1 VGVSVPPHAHVPG
14 LNARHPED
22 WFDHIKASV
31 TDEMPIELLGQT
43 EAWQVGLSYFHDEY
57 FWECHEVLEAVWM
70 RAPDPSPERALIQ
83 AMIQLANARL
93 KIRMEKPNAARRL
106 CAMVDDLLQQCGAGE
121 TILGLRLREIAAWV
135 HETRHE
141 IEMRYDA

>member
-1 VGVSVPPHAHVPG
+1 MGVSVPPHAHVPG

-31 TDEMPIELLGQT
+31 TDETPIELLGQT
-43 EAWQVGLSYFHDEY
+43 EAWLVGLSYFHDGY

-93 KIRMEKPNAARRL
+93 KIRMGKPNAARRL

-121 TILGLRLREIAAWV
+121 TILGLRLSDIEAWV
-135 HETRHE
+135 HETRDQ
-141 IEMRYDA
+141 IEVRYDA

>member
-1 VGVSVPPHAHVPG
+1 VGVSVPPHAYVPG

-31 TDEMPIELLGQT
+31 TDETPIELLGQT
-43 EAWQVGLSYFHDEY
+43 EAWLVGLSYFHDGY

-70 RAPDPSPERALIQ
+70 RAPDPSPERTIIQ

-93 KIRMEKPNAARRL
+93 KIRMGKPNAARRL
-106 CAMVDDLLQQCGAGE
+106 CTMVDDLLQQCGAGE
-121 TILGLRLREIAAWV
+121 AILGLRLSDIAAWV
-135 HETRHE
+135 HETGDQ
-141 IEMRYDA
+141 IEVRYDA

>member
-1 VGVSVPPHAHVPG
+1 MGVLVPPHAHVPG

-31 TDEMPIELLGQT
+31 SDETPIQLLGQT
-43 EAWQVGLSYFHDEY
+43 EAWQVGLSYFHDGY

-70 RAPDPSPERALIQ
+70 RAPDPSPDRTLIQ

-93 KIRMEKPNAARRL
+93 KIRMGKPNAARRL
-106 CAMVDDLLQQCGAGE
+106 CIMVDDLLGQCGAAE
-121 TILGLRLREIAAWV
+121 TILGLQLSDVSAWV
-135 HETRHE
+135 EATRVQE
-141 IEMRYDA
+141 NMLNNA

>member
-31 TDEMPIELLGQT
+31 TDETPFELLGQT
-43 EAWQVGLSYFHDEY
+43 AAWQVGLSYFHDGY

-70 RAPDPSPERALIQ
+70 RAPDPSQERALIQ

-106 CAMVDDLLQQCGAGE
+106 CTMVDDLLRQCGAAE
-121 TILGLRLREIAAWV
+121 TILGLRLSDIEAWV
-135 HETRHE
+135 QETRNQV
-141 IEMRYDA
+141 EMLYDA